1 MRTTASPVYVTA
13 KNAQHDLHH
22 TLNAS
27 RNPADLTA
35 PVRSFEDT
43 MNGLSGELQNLEP
56 EYQLEIQTENAALIE
71 LGTTKGVSIRLHDSV
86 LPKADRSDFLSSV
99 VKTAKR
105 LYPRTESVTIQSSNE
120 ADGTELVNAVANN
133 TTSSVVLGSATTTE
147 EEEVEVIDS
156 VFDEMDAEEVTETPL
171 AADQNETVPYL
182 SDALVELAKEAAA
195 NTEGLQAGLVVFSKN
210 PLANLIANT
219 RELLLYYTAGNYANL
234 NTTLSAVS
242 TDINLTAEYKALRE
256 AIGGGDGLS
265 GCVSQLDNF
274 KDHTDRLSGLVLDS
288 GSSEAEPDD
297 NSTTE
302 NLTLYGLTGGPTVI
316 FSFDARKFRSAK
328 YMIQATAEA
337 TDRGHQATELY
348 ILHDNHHAYT
358 REIAAIYSENPFVSY
373 TTRLLN
379 NRVEVLA
386 TTTAANTD
394 FVIHG
399 TRLQIARA
407 SRSYSDMSQQVI
419 IENHELLAV
428 YLNDGV
434 DYVALQS
441 ASLLKP
447 SLVANLARE
456 FRDMLAIL
464 NSANW
469 VIQGTAAKQAS
480 LLSLANTLSTR
491 RAEIQTA
498 IDTDYDNF
506 LAIRKLTESLD
517 IAYNLTVAY
526 TDNNGNAIPKV
537 TLNNA
542 TIQAIESELE

>member
-1 MRTTASPVYVTA
+1 MKTTASPVYVTA
-13 KNAQHDLHH
+13 KNAQHDLRD

-27 RNPADLTA
+27 RNSADLTA
-35 PVRSFEDT
+35 PVYAFEDT

-71 LGTTKGVSIRLHDSV
+71 LGTSKGVSIRLHDSV
-86 LPKADRSDFLSSV
+86 LPKTDRSDFLSSV

-105 LYPRTESVTIQSSNE
+105 LYPRTESVTIQSANGSS
-120 ADGTELVNAVANN
+120 GIELVNPVANN
-133 TTSSVVLGSATTTE
+133 VAVVSPTPATGTE
-147 EEEVEVIDS
+147 EEEVIDS

-182 SDALVELAKEAAA
+182 SDELVELAKQAAA

-210 PLANLIANT
+210 PLASLIANT
-219 RELLLYYTAGNYANL
+219 RELLLHYTAGNYANL
-234 NTTLSAVS
+234 NTALSAVS
-242 TDINLTAEYKALRE
+242 TDINLTAEYKTLRE

-358 REIAAIYSENPFVSY
+358 REIAAIYSENPFVNY

-399 TRLQIARA
+399 TRLQISRA

-447 SLVANLARE
+447 FLVANLARE
-456 FRDMLAIL
+456 FRDMLAVL
-464 NSANW
+464 NSAGW
-469 VIQGTAAKQAS
+469 IIQGTAAKQAS
-480 LLSLANTLSTR
+480 LLSLANTISAR

-526 TDNNGNAIPKV
+526 TDDNGNAIPKV